1 MSTESTTPLPPEGDE
16 PVAETR
22 AFETGTYE
30 TKAYETKPYET
41 RPDETR
47 PDETVSDGESLA
59 APRERLRVGTVVWG
73 LVLALAGAAVLAWG
87 QGLRFDVQ
95 LAAIG
100 VLAAAGAL
108 LVVSAVTRS
117 KKRA

>member
-1 MSTESTTPLPPEGDE
+1 MSTESTAPLSPEGGE
-16 PVAETR
+16 PTAETR
-22 AFETGTYE
+22 AFE
-30 TKAYETKPYET
+30 ARAFET
-41 RPDETR
+41 RPF
-47 PDETVSDGESLA
+47 ESEA
-59 APRERLRVGTVVWG
+59 GRAPRERLRVGTVVWG
-73 LVLALAGAAVLAWG
+73 LVLALAGVAVLAWG
-87 QGLRFDVQ
+87 QGVRFDVQ